1 MNIADLATRGYSVV
15 TVSGT
20 DAFVVGATRLMK
32 VIANADAAAAI
43 LQVYDAV
50 ATSGTPIFTL
60 SVAGGTDEGGQAVD
74 FGPNGLSIT
83 TGLHAEMANGT
94 AYLVYLTE

>member
-1 MNIADLATRGYSVV
+1 MDLNDLHTRGYSVSTV
-15 TVSGT
+15 TGT
-20 DAFVVGATRLMK
+20 DAFVTGATRLMK
-32 VIANADAAAAI
+32 VIANADNAAAI

-60 SVAGGTDEGGQAVD
+60 SVAGGTDEGGQAID
-74 FGPNGLSIT
+74 FGPNGLAIT

-94 AYLVYLTE
+94 AYLIYLTP